1 LTASRP
7 RAIINYGFNR
17 SHPVAALTLNAL
29 GRGIGLALAILRIY
43 AGLFWLDKGIRQ
55 KLFDPTWTGPNGD
68 CASVVASM
76 THAPAFFQS
85 FLHAVVVPNVTLFS
99 YAVEWGEALVGVSLF
114 LGLLSRVGALGGMFL
129 SLMYF
134 LGNGAGSVH
143 DGAFGFDATTFA
155 MTSLHAIVPTG
166 RVLGLDGLL
175 RSLRGRSR

>member
-1 LTASRP
+1 M
-7 RAIINYGFNR
+7 INYGFNR
-17 SHPVAALTLNAL
+17 NHGVAASALNAL
-29 GRGIGLALAILRIY
+29 GRGTGLALAVLRIY
-43 AGLFWLDKGIRQ
+43 AGVFWLDKGVRQ

-85 FLHAVVVPNVTLFS
+85 FLHAVVIPNVTVFS
-99 YAVEWGEALVGVSLF
+99 YAVEWGETLVGVSLF
-114 LGLLSRVGALGGMFL
+114 LGLLSRAGALGGMFL

-155 MTSLHAIVPTG
+155 MTSLHAIVSTG

-175 RSLRGRSR
+175 RPSRRRPR